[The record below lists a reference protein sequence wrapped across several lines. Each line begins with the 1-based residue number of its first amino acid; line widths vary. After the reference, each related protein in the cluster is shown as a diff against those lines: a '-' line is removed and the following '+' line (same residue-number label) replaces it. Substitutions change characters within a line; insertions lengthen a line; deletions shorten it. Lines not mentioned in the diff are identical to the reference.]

1 MNPHEYIH
9 ETLPDGIHTLIITC
23 TAMWYQVVPRE
34 DEITEEGILTKKKKN
49 FNFDFFVPTALLKKK
64 QIILLYSEEENEYL
78 IEKYDPTIMARM
90 HIQEEPEL
98 TELLTRQRY
107 EHEKFEEVDYSC
119 KKIILILSSR

>member
-1 MNPHEYIH
+1 
-9 ETLPDGIHTLIITC
+9 
-23 TAMWYQVVPRE
+23 
-34 DEITEEGILTKKKKN
+34 
-49 FNFDFFVPTALLKKK
+49 
-64 QIILLYSEEENEYL
+64 
-78 IEKYDPTIMARM
+78 MARM